1 MPPDLTAWAKPLQA
15 WWHAHPVGVQWPV
28 LLWLLLAVPL
38 LAWWLRRPR
47 PGVRAWGATGSASDA
62 ALTAPRRLIASQG
75 LMLGGLAALLLAA
88 SAPYVTLTIPN
99 LRQEVMLVLD
109 MSGSM
114 RAADIA
120 PDRFTAA
127 RNAAKEFVAGMPRHT
142 RVGIVA
148 VAGTALGVQ
157 QLTDDRQQ
165 LDKALDQLQL
175 QRGTAIGSGIVV
187 ALAALLPDA
196 KIDTNLH
203 ITGQPTMPGWL
214 AGRLGAAPEE
224 KKEPP
229 NRQEPGANGSTAI
242 VLVSDGMSNIGP
254 DPLKMAQ
261 LAADHGVRLHPQG
274 RQGLQR
280 RLVHAGA
287 AGGRRPEE
295 ARHRHGRRILS
306 RRQQRRAEQGLRI
319 TQTAPAGR
327 AARKSRNRRA
337 PGRAGRRAGRGIRA
351 ALAGAHRPR
360 RLICGGVR
368 RAPRYRA
375 RPGKA
380 RIDSPAAM
388 NVSPAPV
395 LSPATAR
402 GRRCSQADSCAA
414 KLPSNV
420 NVSVVNTAK
429 MAP

>member
-47 PGVRAWGATGSASDA
+47 PGVRAWGATVSASDA

-88 SAPYVTLTIPN
+88 SAPYVTLTIPI

-148 VAGTALGVQ
+148 VAGTALVVQ

-261 LAADHGVRLHPQG
+261 LAADHGVRLYTIGVGTLKGAKVSSEGWSMQV
-274 RQGLQR
+274 RLEEEGLKKLATVTAGEYFR
-280 RLVHAGA
+280 GASSAELNKVYESLKLRL
-287 AGGRRPEE
+287 
-295 ARHRHGRRILS
+295 
-306 RRQQRRAEQGLRI
+306 Q
-319 TQTAPAGR
+319 
-327 AARKSRNRRA
+327 
-337 PGRAGRRAGRGIRA
+337 AGRREKVEIASL
-351 ALAGAHRPR
+351 LAV
-360 RLICGGVR
+360 LGGVLVV
-368 RAPRYRA
+368 ASALLSLA
-375 RPGKA
+375 R
-380 RIDSPAAM
+380 
-388 NVSPAPV
+388 
-395 LSPATAR
+395 T
-402 GRRCSQADSCAA
+402 GR
-414 KLPSNV
+414 
-420 NVSVVNTAK
+420 VV
-429 MAP
+429 